1 LASIREVHAPMK
13 ILVVEDEYAISQVL
27 KAYLQKVGY
36 EVVQVYDGDDV
47 LKKFHECYPDLVLLD
62 IMLPNKDG
70 WEILKEIRR
79 DSHCPVIMLTAL
91 GDVNDRLEGL
101 NIGADDYISKP
112 FVADEVVARV
122 KAVLRRSQ
130 VDHDNPVKRF
140 GQLEINLKAHQV
152 TLNGKNITLT
162 PRDLSVL
169 LLLAENPNQ
178 TFTREQLI
186 EQIWGWD
193 YDGSDRAVDLSI
205 KRIRRSLQGWSNSE
219 GEIKTLRGLGYQL
232 SVYQK

>member
-1 LASIREVHAPMK
+1 MK

-47 LKKFHECYPDLVLLD
+47 LEKFHECYPDLVLLD
-62 IMLPNKDG
+62 VMLPNKDG
-70 WEILKEIRR
+70 WEILKEIRKENN
-79 DSHCPVIMLTAL
+79 CPVIMLTAL
-91 GDVNDRLEGL
+91 GDVNYRLDGL

-122 KAVLRRSQ
+122 KAVLRRTQ
-130 VDHDNPVKRF
+130 ADNDSPVKRF

-152 TLNGKNITLT
+152 MVNGKNITLT

-169 LLLAENPNQ
+169 LFLAENPNQ

-193 YDGSDRAVDLSI
+193 YDGSDRAVDLAV
-205 KRIRRSLQGWSNSE
+205 KRIRKSLQDWPSYE

>member
-1 LASIREVHAPMK
+1 MK
-13 ILVVEDEYAISQVL
+13 ILVVEDEFAISEVL
-27 KAYLQKVGY
+27 KVYLQKVGY
-36 EVVQVYDGDDV
+36 EAIQVYDGKNV
-47 LKKFHECYPDLVLLD
+47 LEKFHECYPDLILLD
-62 IMLPNKDG
+62 VMLPNKDG
-70 WEILKEIRR
+70 WEILKEIRKE
-79 DSHCPVIMLTAL
+79 SNCPVIILTAL
-91 GDVNDRLEGL
+91 GDVNYRLEGL

-122 KAVLRRSQ
+122 KAVLRRSKA
-130 VDHDNPVKRF
+130 DNDNPMKRF

-152 TLNGKNITLT
+152 MVNGKNIILT

-169 LLLAENPNQ
+169 LFLAENPNQ

-193 YDGSDRAVDLSI
+193 YDGSDRAVDLAV
-205 KRIRRSLQGWSNSE
+205 KRIRKSLQGWPCSE

-232 SVYQK
+232 SVYKK